1 MKFIVLAIKNDKAK
15 AQTEKMKLPYFET
28 FTETKH
34 GKINPAEEKI
44 WCFGKKRKKRKNEDK
59 EKKGRENWKGY
70 K

>member
-44 WCFGKKRKKRKNEDK
+44 
-59 EKKGRENWKGY
+59 
-70 K
+70 